1 MIGCY
6 DRAAEGSRGTIMIY
20 LRLHFGGSLR
30 CNANARH
37 WNVFIVPLFPLWI
50 IGAFCVKDSEYNDT
64 TFTDAPRMVMRAFT
78 CVCPINCSSS
88 VLSFYGRR
96 CGKLP
101 LMDVNMECVSRGE
114 RFFFCFPSGGGIV
127 IQWGVGLVARVRRA
141 WISFSLLGKCEIFGG
156 FIVGIVV

>member
-20 LRLHFGGSLR
+20 LRLHFGRSLR

-64 TFTDAPRMVMRAFT
+64 TSTDARRTAVRALRVYLRLPDQLLILCARFLWAPVRQT
-78 CVCPINCSSS
+78 TFDGRKYGVCLGRAAFFVFPATR
-88 VLSFYGRR
+88 GRR
-96 CGKLP
+96 
-101 LMDVNMECVSRGE
+101 R
-114 RFFFCFPSGGGIV
+114 IV
-127 IQWGVGLVARVRRA
+127 FQWGWVYWLV
-141 WISFSLLGKCEIFGG
+141 FGELDLIFTTRLMRT
-156 FIVGIVV
+156 